1 MSWQSQS
8 FDSNASKFLRAKL
21 ETIVVVNPED
31 ARFSVRI
38 SDISSLTA
46 SASISIRKGGTVK
59 VPMFDVSFTAYW
71 EGNSILGATRTSKGT
86 ISVNDILPEDVYK
99 VIIKQQNETPE
110 SSSLSERELQW
121 LDFKVT
127 VLQDATTRSLEVDKA
142 SLETANTLLV
152 TSIKNAVRSLS
163 QNLFRIADGGIKPES
178 LLDQAN
184 EIKSQYK
191 KDLPKNEEKLKT
203 QAQLA
208 LSMRA
213 AALEAETKKS
223 IAKAK
228 ADRAEEEK
236 KKVAEAIEESSISTS
251 TVQRS
256 GGGGGKGG
264 GGEGGINQLINK
276 SHQDSLAR
284 KSDLPLSP
292 LDAEAAEA
300 AAYELATKRDTIEHI
315 VSLEGKAEPAGAAP
329 EVVASK
335 WNVNQ
340 WGWEEK
346 EFTPWARKRLNELL
360 AGVDVDVP
368 SGHIRIVEVE
378 TVRGDATVSLRKGKS
393 FVTFEL
399 EIEAHWEGTLMDDD
413 GRKLGSGDGDL
424 VVSQLDHETGPAGKF
439 VIGARPSSDG
449 TKIDKRLA
457 ELTAK
462 WGALIVKKRVSQFVK
477 ELMEKGEAGS

>member
-1 MSWQSQS
+1 
-8 FDSNASKFLRAKL
+8 
-21 ETIVVVNPED
+21 
-31 ARFSVRI
+31 
-38 SDISSLTA
+38 
-46 SASISIRKGGTVK
+46 
-59 VPMFDVSFTAYW
+59 MFDVSFTAKW
-71 EGNSILGATRTSKGT
+71 EGNSILGATRTSTGT
-86 ISVNDILPEDVYK
+86 IAVNDVLPEDVYK
-99 VIIKQQNETPE
+99 LTTKQRTETSEIPE
-110 SSSLSERELQW
+110 RDLQW
-121 LDFKVT
+121 LNFPVS
-127 VLQDATTRSLEVDKA
+127 VIQDASTRGLEVDQA
-142 SLETANTLLV
+142 SLVCANTLLV
-152 TSIKNAVRSLS
+152 VSVQNAVRSLS
-163 QNLFRIADGGIKPES
+163 QLLFRVADGEVKAEA
-178 LLDQAN
+178 LVDQAN
-184 EIKSQYK
+184 EIQLLYK
-191 KDLPKNEEKLKT
+191 RDLSKNEEVRRT

-208 LSMRA
+208 LSKRA

-228 ADRAEEEK
+228 ADRAEEENK
-236 KKVAEAIEESSISTS
+236 RVASTLASSTDLGKVSGRVGQSSIQSTAKLSSISYNS
-251 TVQRS
+251 S
-256 GGGGGKGG
+256 G
-264 GGEGGINQLINK
+264 N
-276 SHQDSLAR
+276 
-284 KSDLPLSP
+284 PPSP
-292 LDAEAAEA
+292 LDSEAEA
-300 AAYELATKRDTIEHI
+300 AAYEAATKRDTIEHE

-399 EIEAHWEGTLMDDD
+399 EIEAHWEGTLMDDE

-477 ELMEKGEAGS
+477 ELMEKGDAAGS

>member
-8 FDSNASKFLRAKL
+8 LDPGVTKFLRASL
-21 ETIVVVNPED
+21 SALVVVDPND

-38 SDISSLTA
+38 SEVSSLTA
-46 SASISIRKGGTVK
+46 SASISIRKGGSVK
-59 VPMFDVSFTAYW
+59 VPMFDVSFTAKW
-71 EGNSILGATRTSKGT
+71 EGNSILGATRTSTGT
-86 ISVNDILPEDVYK
+86 IAVNDVLPEDVYK
-99 VIIKQQNETPE
+99 LITKQRTE
-110 SSSLSERELQW
+110 LSETSERDVQW
-121 LDFKVT
+121 LNFPVS
-127 VLQDATTRSLEVDKA
+127 VRQDDSTRGLEVDQA
-142 SLETANTLLV
+142 SLVCANTLLV
-152 TSIKNAVRSLS
+152 VSVQNAVRSLS
-163 QNLFRIADGGIKPES
+163 QLLFRVADGEVKAEA
-178 LLDQAN
+178 LVDQAN
-184 EIKSQYK
+184 EIQLQYK
-191 KDLPKNEEKLKT
+191 RDLSKNEEIRRT

-208 LSMRA
+208 LSKRA

-228 ADRAEEEK
+228 ADRAEEENK
-236 KKVAEAIEESSISTS
+236 RVANTLLSSTDMGI
-251 TVQRS
+251 
-256 GGGGGKGG
+256 GGGGGGG
-264 GGEGGINQLINK
+264 GSVGKSSTQSISRTSSNALGI
-276 SHQDSLAR
+276 
-284 KSDLPLSP
+284 PPSP
-292 LDAEAAEA
+292 LDAEAEA
-300 AAYELATKRDTIEHI
+300 AAYEAATKRDTIEHE
-315 VSLEGKAEPAGAAP
+315 VSLDGKAEPAGAAP

-399 EIEAHWEGTLMDDD
+399 EIEAHWEGTLMDEE

-477 ELMEKGEAGS
+477 ELMEKGEAGC